1 MRLSSISRRSLLA
14 SAVAVAAARS
24 AADAAERPGASTDK
38 SPFASNAAPAA
49 PVAVAS
55 ANGLRAVTR
64 AVERMRAG
72 ADPLD
77 AAIEGVNIVEDD
89 PNDMTVGYG
98 GVPNEDGVVQL
109 DACVMHGPTARAG
122 AVAALEGVKNP
133 TKVAKLVMETTDH
146 VLLVGPGARRF
157 ADVNGFAHENLL
169 TDKARKVWLYWKQN
183 LSPIDK
189 WLEPDPDK
197 LDPAVRDFIR
207 EYGSDMFRDPRSHGT
222 VHVSAVDA
230 KGQIGGCTST
240 SGLFF
245 KMPGRVGDSPIIGA
259 GCFTDN
265 AVGSAG
271 STGRGEANIMVAGA
285 HTIVEMMRQGK
296 SPRDACLEALRRI
309 VAVTRDK
316 RLLDKQSRPNF
327 GIKFYAVNKRGDYG
341 SGSMWSDPKSGKPAK
356 FAVADAKGARLEEC
370 AFLYEGKPTG

>member
-1 MRLSSISRRSLLA
+1 MFLSSAALA
-14 SAVAVAAARS
+14 PFAAA
-24 AADAAERPGASTDK
+24 AAPGTGGAGPGGDRPVAIAST
-38 SPFASNAAPAA
+38 
-49 PVAVAS
+49 
-55 ANGLRAVTR
+55 NGLK
-64 AVERMRAG
+64 AVELAVQRMKAG

-77 AAIEGVNIVEDD
+77 AAIAGVNLVEDD
-89 PNDMTVGYG
+89 PNVMSVGYG
-98 GVPNEDGVVQL
+98 GIPNEEGVVQL
-109 DACVMHGPTARAG
+109 DASVMHGPTSRAG

-146 VLLVGPGARRF
+146 VLLVGAGARRF

-189 WLEPDPDK
+189 WLEPEPGK
-197 LDPAVRDFIR
+197 LDPDVRDFIR

-230 KGQIGGCTST
+230 KGQIAGCTST

-271 STGRGEANIMVAGA
+271 STGRGEANILVAGG
-285 HTIVEMMRQGK
+285 HTAVEMMRQGK
-296 SPRDACLEALRRI
+296 HPKDACVEVLRRI
-309 VAVTRDK
+309 A
-316 RLLDKQSRPNF
+316 Q
-327 GIKFYAVNKRGDYG
+327 G
-341 SGSMWSDPKSGKPAK
+341 
-356 FAVADAKGARLEEC
+356 
-370 AFLYEGKPTG
+370 